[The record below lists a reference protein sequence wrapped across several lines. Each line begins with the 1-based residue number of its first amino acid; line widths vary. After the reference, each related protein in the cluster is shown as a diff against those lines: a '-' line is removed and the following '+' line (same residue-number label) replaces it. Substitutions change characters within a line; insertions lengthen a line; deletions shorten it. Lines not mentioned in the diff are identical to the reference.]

1 MPSTFGTTLR
11 VTIFGQSHSAAIGCV
26 MEGLPSGLRVDPA
39 ALARFMARRAPGQ
52 GDWSTPRKEADEP
65 RFLSGLNPDGV
76 TCGAP
81 LALEIANADTR
92 PGDYAD
98 FLTIPRPGHADLT
111 AWAKWHGNH
120 DPRGG
125 GHFSGRLT
133 APLCAAG
140 AIALQVLEKR
150 GVTIAA
156 HLLSVA
162 DVDDVPFS
170 APTGSADPVGSLDAQ
185 IEGLKDRWGQGLP
198 TIDEVAGRHML
209 AAIAAARREG
219 DSVGGVIECVACG
232 LPAGI
237 GSPMFDGMESLIA
250 HIVFG
255 IPAVKGI
262 EFGLGFGAARLR
274 GSQNNDPYRMVGGR
288 VCPTTN
294 NAGGILGG
302 ITTGLP
308 LLFRMA
314 VKPTPSVAKA
324 QESVDL
330 ASMRDVMLTVRGRHD
345 PCIAPRAVPVAEA
358 AAALATLDAWLSFP
372 PDDMTSRGDA
382 SHSDDPVR

>member
-1 MPSTFGTTLR
+1 M
-11 VTIFGQSHSAAIGCV
+11 
-26 MEGLPSGLRVDPA
+26 
-39 ALARFMARRAPGQ
+39 
-52 GDWSTPRKEADEP
+52 
-65 RFLSGLNPDGV
+65 
-76 TCGAP
+76 
-81 LALEIANADTR
+81 
-92 PGDYAD
+92 
-98 FLTIPRPGHADLT
+98 
-111 AWAKWHGNH
+111 
-120 DPRGG
+120 
-125 GHFSGRLT
+125 
-133 APLCAAG
+133 
-140 AIALQVLEKR
+140 
-150 GVTIAA
+150 
-156 HLLSVA
+156 
-162 DVDDVPFS
+162 
-170 APTGSADPVGSLDAQ
+170 GSLDAQ

-198 TIDEVAGRHML
+198 TIDEVAGSRML
-209 AAIAAARREG
+209 AAIAAAKREG

-274 GSQNNDPYRMVGGR
+274 GSQNNDPYRMAGGR
-288 VCPTTN
+288 ACPTTN

-314 VKPTPSVAKA
+314 LKPTPSIARE

-330 ASMRDVMLTVRGRHD
+330 ASLRDVMLTVRGRHD

-358 AAALATLDAWLSFP
+358 ATALAMLDAWLSFP
-372 PDDMTSRGDA
+372 PDDTTSRGDA
-382 SHSDDPVR
+382 SYSDDSAR